1 MINANLG
8 RLRTI
13 LCLGA
18 HADDIEIGCGGTI
31 LKLLAEYEPAQVH
44 WVILGANEQRAEE
57 ARQSA
62 ELFLGNATECRL
74 TIKPFRDTF
83 FPYEGARIKEVFRQ
97 LQGDVSPDVVF
108 TCRREDMHQDHRLV
122 AELTWNTFRDHLIV
136 EYEIPKYEGDLGAPN
151 IFVPLEK
158 SVCQKKIDCITKAYQ
173 SQHEKPWFTEDTFW
187 SLLRIRGIECNSPTG
202 YAEGLYC
209 RKLTI

>member
-1 MINANLG
+1 MINAHLG
-8 RLRTI
+8 QLRTI

-18 HADDIEIGCGGTI
+18 HPDDIEIGCGGTI

-44 WVILGANEQRAEE
+44 WVVLGANELRAAE

-62 ELFLGNATECRL
+62 EFFLGDAAETRL
-74 TIKPFRDTF
+74 TIKSFRDTF
-83 FPYEGARIKEVFRQ
+83 FPYEGARIKEVFRE
-97 LQGDVSPDVVF
+97 LQGEVSPDVVF

-122 AELTWNTFRDHLIV
+122 AELTWNTFRDHLIF
-136 EYEIPKYEGDLGAPN
+136 EFEIPKYEGDLGAPN

-158 SVCQKKIDCITKAYQ
+158 SVCQKKIDCITRAFQ

>member
-1 MINANLG
+1 MINA
-8 RLRTI
+8 RFDQLRTI

-18 HADDIEIGCGGTI
+18 HSDDIEIGCGGTI
-31 LKLLAEYEPAQVH
+31 LKLLTDYEPAHVH

-62 ELFLGNATECRL
+62 ELFLGDAVGFRL
-74 TIKPFRDTF
+74 TIESFPDTF
-83 FPYEGARIKEVFRQ
+83 FPYEGARIKEFFGK
-97 LQGDVSPDVVF
+97 LQGEVSPDAVF

-122 AELTWNTFRDHLIV
+122 AELTWNTFRNHLIF

-158 SVCQKKIDCITKAYQ
+158 SLCQKKIDNISKAFQ
-173 SQHEKPWFTEDTFW
+173 SQHQKPWFTEETFW
-187 SLLRIRGIECNSPTG
+187 SLLRIRGIECNSPSG

-209 RKLTI
+209 RKMTI